1 MSRSGFV
8 VKVPAEGAIVKAPFD
23 KEHSYK
29 QLSDAVG
36 GYIECAVIPRVGH
49 SGPYEVDCFVNE
61 EGLLKHL
68 PFNPRLT
75 AFASSVYDGPLVGD
89 GIFVGHDGEGE
100 TVGLEERDAD
110 ELVKMLESI
119 PEDSLPY

>member
-1 MSRSGFV
+1 MPKPGFV

-23 KEHSYK
+23 EEHSSR
-29 QLSDAVG
+29 QMSDAVG

-49 SGPYEVDCFVNE
+49 SGHYEVDCFVNE

-89 GIFVGHDGEGE
+89 GIFVGHDGEGF
-100 TVGLEERDAD
+100 TVGLDEGDAD

-119 PEDSLPY
+119 PEDCLPY